1 MRSTLIIIGCTVLVA
16 GSMAVITAQHLAP
29 AATHHPMQMLHS
41 MCGEPSPSGGTQKAH
56 VPEHLAKM
64 LDLSSA
70 QLGDIERIA
79 ADACAVMQKT
89 HESILQVL
97 TPEQRAKVRELHGGG
112 DHSEGL
118 ASFLKKL
125 HGGD

>member
-1 MRSTLIIIGCTVLVA
+1 MRRTLIIVGSTVFVA

-29 AATHHPMQMLHS
+29 AATHHPIQMLQS
-41 MCGEPSPSGGTQKAH
+41 MCDEPGASGGTQTAH
-56 VPEHLAKM
+56 VPEHFVKM
-64 LDLSSA
+64 LDLSGA
-70 QLGDIERIA
+70 QLRDIERIA
-79 ADACAVMQKT
+79 ADACAVMRKT

-97 TPEQRAKVRELHGGG
+97 TPEQRAKVRELHGG
-112 DHSEGL
+112 DQSEGL